1 MLIERITVRD
11 FGVLRGPL
19 DVKLHPGLNVI
30 YGPNESGK
38 STLMRALWM
47 ALTTKARTTGQALTA
62 IRPTDGAVPEV
73 SLAFS
78 HRGCKYRVHK
88 RFAGS
93 RGLSQLTVHDSQ
105 GHVEDLNGEA
115 AELRLRVLLGL
126 DSAGQSTSGKQS
138 LGIWPLIWIRQG
150 HSGLPPTR
158 DLEAEGYQ
166 TLATQLRS
174 IQSDLLAGSD
184 TDLIRKAVEEEYA
197 KFFTATGQASR
208 KGGAPLHEAMQRAA
222 RAQAEYVRLRDQN
235 TALEQ
240 NAERIAALQ
249 NSLQQLDSEF
259 ATLQGAIQDQQTQ
272 IAAIK
277 PLEEQL
283 KAAQLRLETERLRD
297 KHVTEL
303 LVARRHMGTRLDQL
317 KAQLAAQ
324 TAAFERLQTPSA
336 EYFATM
342 QLTALKDITVEINGK
357 SHRIASD
364 ASITEAL
371 EGQVALRIGDVAQ
384 LQISPAPRDIQ
395 SRKQLEEQLTQLRAE
410 IDASELRLSTH
421 LETHGNDAD
430 LASAVAQ
437 AQAQIQAATQA
448 VQDLLPLQE
457 RIAGLQAQ
465 LRTSQARLES
475 LRSQR
480 ARVSEQLHE
489 LRGRLAGLNML
500 GLHER
505 LEDAAVLL
513 QHADNE
519 VSRLSTHAAAV
530 QLLHDT
536 LEETRRECEGQVIEP
551 VEREV
556 LPLLQ
561 TIFPKGVVSLQTNLE
576 ISGLHRPNQGN
587 HAFDALSAGTKE
599 QVGLAI
605 RLGTAK
611 ALARSESLPVILD
624 DALVATDEQRLHAMA
639 VMLEQVCDQLQVLL
653 LTCHWSRY
661 QDLPLPRAH
670 VIDLQRASAYQP

>member
-1 MLIERITVRD
+1 MLIERIEVSG
-11 FGVLRGPL
+11 FGVLKGPL
-19 DVKLHPGLNVI
+19 DLKLHPGLNVI
-30 YGPNESGK
+30 FGPNESGK

-126 DSAGQSTSGKQS
+126 DSAGQNTSGKQS

-150 HSGLPPTR
+150 HSGLPPTK

-208 KGGAPLHEAMQRAA
+208 KGGAPLHEAMQRAVA
-222 RAQAEYVRLRDQN
+222 AQAEYVGLRDQH
-235 TALEQ
+235 TAFEQ
-240 NAERIAALQ
+240 NAERISALQ
-249 NSLQQLDSEF
+249 ESLQQLDAEF
-259 ATLQGAIQDQQTQ
+259 ATLQGAIQIHQQQLETV
-272 IAAIK
+272 K

-336 EYFATM
+336 ENFATM
-342 QLTALKDITVEINGK
+342 QLTALKNITVEINGQ
-357 SHRIASD
+357 SHQLVRD

-371 EGQVALRIGDVAQ
+371 EGHVALRIGDVAQ
-384 LQISPAPRDIQ
+384 LQIHPAPRDTQ
-395 SRKQLEEQLTQLRAE
+395 SRMQLEEQLTQLRTE
-410 IDASELRLSTH
+410 IEASELRLTAH
-421 LETHGNDAD
+421 AETHGSDAE
-430 LASAVAQ
+430 LASTLAQ
-437 AQAQIQAATQA
+437 AKAHTQAATQA
-448 VQDLLPLQE
+448 VRDLQPLQV

-465 LRTSQARLES
+465 LQASQARLERV
-475 LRSQR
+475 RSQR
-480 ARVSEQLHE
+480 TQMSEQLHE
-489 LRGRLAGLNML
+489 LRGRLASLNML

-505 LEDAAVLL
+505 MEDAAVLL

-530 QLLHDT
+530 QLLCDT
-536 LEETRRECEGQVIEP
+536 LDETRRECEGQVIGP

-561 TIFPKGVVSLQTNLE
+561 TVFPKGVVSLQSNLE
-576 ISGLHRPNQGN
+576 IAGLHRPNQGN
-587 HAFDALSAGTKE
+587 HAFDTLSAGTKE

-611 ALARSESLPVILD
+611 ALAQSECLPVILD
-624 DALVATDEQRLHAMA
+624 DALVATDEQRLHAIA
-639 VMLEQVCDQLQVLL
+639 VMLDQVCDQLQVLL
-653 LTCHWSRY
+653 LTCHWNRY

-670 VIDLQRASAYQP
+670 VIDLQRASV